1 MRFFLFLL
9 PALWMPFAEAT
20 DNPSEAYVGWIPVQT
35 IRASSSEEFDLSRW
49 LSLGNDGKLELLRPH
64 PQKSIDAK
72 FDPDRMLLRISVKP
86 DGKGIENFIFKLT
99 PRSSEPVMQGVLTV
113 AIEPNPSTLFQFYGT
128 GSEKSV
134 CVAGAFN
141 HWNPQATPLKKISEN
156 RWETNLTLPPGSHPY
171 KMVIDGNWRMDPANS
186 QKTKDGSGNE
196 NSQKLVPPHCPGPV
210 LYADRRETDNLIF
223 SVAPLDATLNSV
235 SAVVEMPDGTSKE
248 TSVEP
253 IDAEHWKVSRK
264 DLPDLAWIRCLGV
277 GPDGSPAV
285 PARARVGDD
294 PKPGSDRHDDIL
306 YMALI
311 DRMVD
316 GDPSN
321 NPPPD
326 PQVERPA
333 QYFGGDLAGLQRLV
347 EEGYF
352 EKIGINTLWLS
363 PVNQNPPAPFQEYKE
378 PRRWYTGYHG
388 YWPVSSAE
396 VEPRFGGTDALTEL
410 IKVAKAK
417 NLRVLLDLVLAHVHQ
432 DHPLFHKHPDWF
444 GSLTLP
450 DGTQNLRRWD
460 NETQFTTWF
469 EPFLPRFNY
478 DQPKACEFL
487 IQNAADW
494 VERFQL
500 DGFRLDAVKHI
511 PPKFW
516 SAFRAGL
523 RQRLPQARED
533 SFYLVGE
540 TFMDRQGINS
550 FIGPNRLDGQFEF
563 PLYDSLLA
571 TFGTQTEDFASLE
584 ISAAASDRVFGAE
597 TTMSPLLG
605 NHDKSR
611 FLAYADGDLPD
622 LKEPDEFVIGWS
634 KPPKVDHASSY
645 DKLCLAFTFVLTS
658 PGAPTIYYGDEVGM
672 TGAQDPDNRR
682 WLTSP
687 KSLSAGE
694 RKVQAHVAKLSALR
708 TAHPAL
714 RYGSRRCLLA
724 NQNTYAVVRAYFN
737 DRILI
742 LYNRSEKP
750 CEFNLKVDPEL
761 SDSPLQNALGGLPI
775 VKVIDGKI
783 STTIPPLTSLV
794 LLPHE

>member
-1 MRFFLFLL
+1 
-9 PALWMPFAEAT
+9 
-20 DNPSEAYVGWIPVQT
+20 
-35 IRASSSEEFDLSRW
+35 
-49 LSLGNDGKLELLRPH
+49 
-64 PQKSIDAK
+64 
-72 FDPDRMLLRISVKP
+72 
-86 DGKGIENFIFKLT
+86 
-99 PRSSEPVMQGVLTV
+99 
-113 AIEPNPSTLFQFYGT
+113 
-128 GSEKSV
+128 
-134 CVAGAFN
+134 
-141 HWNPQATPLKKISEN
+141 
-156 RWETNLTLPPGSHPY
+156 
-171 KMVIDGNWRMDPANS
+171 
-186 QKTKDGSGNE
+186 
-196 NSQKLVPPHCPGPV
+196 
-210 LYADRRETDNLIF
+210 
-223 SVAPLDATLNSV
+223 
-235 SAVVEMPDGTSKE
+235 
-248 TSVEP
+248 
-253 IDAEHWKVSRK
+253 
-264 DLPDLAWIRCLGV
+264 
-277 GPDGSPAV
+277 
-285 PARARVGDD
+285 
-294 PKPGSDRHDDIL
+294 
-306 YMALI
+306 
-311 DRMVD
+311 
-316 GDPSN
+316 
-321 NPPPD
+321 
-326 PQVERPA
+326 
-333 QYFGGDLAGLQRLV
+333 
-347 EEGYF
+347 
-352 EKIGINTLWLS
+352 
-363 PVNQNPPAPFQEYKE
+363 
-378 PRRWYTGYHG
+378 
-388 YWPVSSAE
+388 
-396 VEPRFGGTDALTEL
+396 
-410 IKVAKAK
+410 
-417 NLRVLLDLVLAHVHQ
+417 
-432 DHPLFHKHPDWF
+432 
-444 GSLTLP
+444 
-450 DGTQNLRRWD
+450 
-460 NETQFTTWF
+460 
-469 EPFLPRFNY
+469 
-478 DQPKACEFL
+478 
-487 IQNAADW
+487 
-494 VERFQL
+494 
-500 DGFRLDAVKHI
+500 
-511 PPKFW
+511 
-516 SAFRAGL
+516 
-523 RQRLPQARED
+523 
-533 SFYLVGE
+533 
-540 TFMDRQGINS
+540 MDRQGINS